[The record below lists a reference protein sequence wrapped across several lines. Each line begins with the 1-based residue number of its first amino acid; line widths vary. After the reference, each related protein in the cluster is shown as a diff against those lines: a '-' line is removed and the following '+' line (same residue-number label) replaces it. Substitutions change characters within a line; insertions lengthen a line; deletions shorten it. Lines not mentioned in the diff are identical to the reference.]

1 VVVRKQK
8 YFYIEEAR
16 FIFFINCILFL
27 KILIIIIKL
36 FFYINKMNSYNI
48 QSYNIKPYMFN
59 TSPIKQT
66 SYTSPRHQKPYIQY
80 TSPRHQKPYIQYTSP
95 RQQTPYIQYT
105 SPRQQTPYIQY
116 TSPRQQTH
124 YIFNTFPRQQT
135 S

>member
-1 VVVRKQK
+1 MS
-8 YFYIEEAR
+8 
-16 FIFFINCILFL
+16 L
-27 KILIIIIKL
+27 
-36 FFYINKMNSYNI
+36 YNI

-80 TSPRHQKPYIQYTSP
+80 TSPR
-95 RQQTPYIQYT
+95 
-105 SPRQQTPYIQY
+105 QQTPYIQY